1 MNKKRLNFKY
11 IKPNRNDRI
20 QTPIVKRKS
29 AVITQN
35 GTLIDLLINTGVS
48 SIGDDDMDMILAD
61 LTVTQCDVSRKSVT
75 EKKEIQIVC
84 DDEKIKD
91 EFKKIFNPDVVS
103 QILETYLYGLN
114 VFEINYK
121 EKEGLVYPRLVQRDF
136 RQFKFNDAGEFV
148 FNAGGSEQSIPPLKV
163 IYALNR
169 ANFRK
174 VYGDGLLKKLYFP
187 VKMKNASLKFWFRF
201 LEKFGSPWAIAKT
214 SYEPDEMAA
223 EVQAMLSGDSAVIDT
238 DEEITLVQPTSNVD
252 FTRLPAYLDNQIS
265 KAILGANLTS
275 DVKEGSYAAAKTHN
289 EIREDLAAND
299 GKILVFIMNKAI
311 SFFKEINGYNGEF
324 YAKLFDEDAP
334 NTERAARDKTLY
346 DMGFAPT
353 KKYITSTYNIEL
365 DESEQVHE
373 KDRNLKVNK
382 QISLSLNEYAEPGT
396 ARCALGGC
404 RELKTPARKDGLG
417 SSAKPM
423 DRFDKA
429 TDEMDIEDGEIEA
442 ALNKLIAS
450 SETYEE
456 AFDKLYELYDLPF
469 EKLEPLMFKAVANAQ
484 MLGYLDEI

>member
-29 AVITQN
+29 AVIAQN

-136 RQFKFNDAGEFV
+136 RQFKFNDAGEFT
-148 FNAGGSEQSIPPLKV
+148 FNANGSERSIPPLKV

-265 KAILGANLTS
+265 KAILGANLAS

-299 GKILVFIMNKAI
+299 AKILIFVMNKAI
-311 SFFKEINGYNGEF
+311 SFFKEINGYNGEL

-346 DMGFAPT
+346 DMGFTPT
-353 KKYITSTYNIEL
+353 KKYITSTYNIEI
-365 DESEQVHE
+365 DENAWAQE
-373 KDRNLKVNK
+373 KNLKANK
-382 QISLSLNEYAEPGT
+382 ANLTALKGSLK
-396 ARCALGGC
+396 AL
-404 RELKTPARKDGLG
+404 
-417 SSAKPM
+417 

-442 ALNKLIAS
+442 TLNKLIAS

>member
-1 MNKKRLNFKY
+1 MIFDKLFKNKSEQ
-11 IKPNRNDRI
+11 P
-20 QTPIVKRKS
+20 QRKK
-29 AVITQN
+29 AALIPQN

-114 VFEINYK
+114 VFEVNYK

-148 FNAGGSEQSIPPLKV
+148 FSAGGSEQSIPPLKV

-299 GKILVFIMNKAI
+299 GKILVFVMNKAI
-311 SFFKEINGYNGEF
+311 SFFKDINGYNGEL

-353 KKYITSTYNIEL
+353 KKYITSTYNIEI
-365 DESEQVHE
+365 DENTGTQE
-373 KDRNLKVNK
+373 KNLKANK
-382 QISLSLNEYAEPGT
+382 ANLTALKGSLK
-396 ARCALGGC
+396 AL
-404 RELKTPARKDGLG
+404 
-417 SSAKPM
+417 

>member
-1 MNKKRLNFKY
+1 MIFDKLFKNKSEQ
-11 IKPNRNDRI
+11 P
-20 QTPIVKRKS
+20 QRKK
-29 AVITQN
+29 AALIPQN

-114 VFEINYK
+114 VFEVNYK

-136 RQFKFNDAGEFV
+136 RQFKFNDASEFV

-299 GKILVFIMNKAI
+299 GKILVFVINKAI
-311 SFFKEINGYNGEF
+311 SFFKEINGYNGEL

-346 DMGFAPT
+346 DMGFTPT
-353 KKYITSTYNIEL
+353 KKYITSAYNIEL
-365 DESEQVHE
+365 DDNEQAQE
-373 KDRNLKVNK
+373 KDRNLKANK
-382 QISLSLNEYAEPGT
+382 ANLTALKGSLK
-396 ARCALGGC
+396 AL
-404 RELKTPARKDGLG
+404 
-417 SSAKPM
+417 

-429 TDEMDIEDGEIEA
+429 TNEMDIEDGEIEA
-442 ALNKLIAS
+442 VLNKLIAS

>member
-1 MNKKRLNFKY
+1 MIFDKLFKNKSEQ
-11 IKPNRNDRI
+11 P
-20 QTPIVKRKS
+20 QRKK
-29 AVITQN
+29 AALIPQN

-114 VFEINYK
+114 VFEVNYK

-136 RQFKFNDAGEFV
+136 RQFKFNDASEFV
-148 FNAGGSEQSIPPLKV
+148 FSAGGSEQSIPPLKV

-299 GKILVFIMNKAI
+299 GKILVFVMNKAI
-311 SFFKEINGYNGEF
+311 SFFKEINGYNGEL
-324 YAKLFDEDAP
+324 YAKLFDEDTP

-353 KKYITSTYNIEL
+353 KKYITSTYNIEI
-365 DESEQVHE
+365 DENTGTQE
-373 KDRNLKVNK
+373 KNLKANK
-382 QISLSLNEYAEPGT
+382 ANLTALKGSLK
-396 ARCALGGC
+396 AL
-404 RELKTPARKDGLG
+404 
-417 SSAKPM
+417 

-442 ALNKLIAS
+442 VLNKLIAS

>member
-1 MNKKRLNFKY
+1 MIFDKLFKNKSEQ
-11 IKPNRNDRI
+11 P
-20 QTPIVKRKS
+20 QRKK
-29 AVITQN
+29 AALIPQN

-48 SIGDDDMDMILAD
+48 SVGDDDMDMILAD

-114 VFEINYK
+114 VFEVNYK

-136 RQFKFNDAGEFV
+136 RQFKFNDASEFV

-299 GKILVFIMNKAI
+299 GKILVFVMNKAI
-311 SFFKEINGYNGEF
+311 SFFKEINGYNGEL

-346 DMGFAPT
+346 DMGFTPT
-353 KKYITSTYNIEL
+353 KKYITSAYNIEL
-365 DESEQVHE
+365 DDNEQAQE
-373 KDRNLKVNK
+373 KDRNFKANKANLTALKG
-382 QISLSLNEYAEPGT
+382 SLK
-396 ARCALGGC
+396 AL
-404 RELKTPARKDGLG
+404 
-417 SSAKPM
+417 

>member
-1 MNKKRLNFKY
+1 MIFDKLFKNKSEQ
-11 IKPNRNDRI
+11 P
-20 QTPIVKRKS
+20 QRKK
-29 AVITQN
+29 AAIIPQN

-114 VFEINYK
+114 VFEVNYK

-148 FNAGGSEQSIPPLKV
+148 FNAGGSEQAIPPLKV

-265 KAILGANLTS
+265 KAILGANLAS

-299 GKILVFIMNKAI
+299 GKILVFVMNKAI
-311 SFFKEINGYNGEF
+311 SFFKEINGYNGEL

-346 DMGFAPT
+346 DMGFTPT
-353 KKYITSTYNIEL
+353 KKYITSTYNIEI
-365 DESEQVHE
+365 DENAGAQE
-373 KDRNLKVNK
+373 KNLKANK
-382 QISLSLNEYAEPGT
+382 ANLAALKGSLK
-396 ARCALGGC
+396 AL
-404 RELKTPARKDGLG
+404 
-417 SSAKPM
+417 

-442 ALNKLIAS
+442 TLNKLIAS

-469 EKLEPLMFKAVANAQ
+469 EKLEPFMFKAVANAQ

>member
-1 MNKKRLNFKY
+1 MIFDKLFKNKSEQ
-11 IKPNRNDRI
+11 P
-20 QTPIVKRKS
+20 QRKK
-29 AVITQN
+29 AALIPQN

-114 VFEINYK
+114 VFEVNYK

-136 RQFKFNDAGEFV
+136 RQFKFNDVGEFV
-148 FNAGGSEQSIPPLKV
+148 FSAGGSEQSIPPLKV

-299 GKILVFIMNKAI
+299 AKILIFVMNKAI
-311 SFFKEINGYNGEF
+311 SFFKEINGYNGEL

-334 NTERAARDKTLY
+334 NTERATRDKTLY

-353 KKYITSTYNIEL
+353 KKYITSTYNIEI
-365 DESEQVHE
+365 DDNTGAQE
-373 KDRNLKVNK
+373 KNLKANK
-382 QISLSLNEYAEPGT
+382 ANLTALKGSLK
-396 ARCALGGC
+396 AL
-404 RELKTPARKDGLG
+404 
-417 SSAKPM
+417 

-484 MLGYLDEI
+484 MLGYIDEI

>member
-1 MNKKRLNFKY
+1 MIFDKLFKNKSEQ
-11 IKPNRNDRI
+11 P
-20 QTPIVKRKS
+20 QRKK
-29 AVITQN
+29 AALIPQN

-48 SIGDDDMDMILAD
+48 SVGNDDMDMILAD

-114 VFEINYK
+114 AFEINYK

-299 GKILVFIMNKAI
+299 AKILIFVMNKAI
-311 SFFKEINGYNGEF
+311 SFFKEINGYNGEL

-346 DMGFAPT
+346 DMGFTPT
-353 KKYITSTYNIEL
+353 KKYITSVYNIEL
-365 DESEQVHE
+365 DGNEQAQE
-373 KDRNLKVNK
+373 KDRNLKANK
-382 QISLSLNEYAEPGT
+382 ANLTALKGSLK
-396 ARCALGGC
+396 AL
-404 RELKTPARKDGLG
+404 
-417 SSAKPM
+417 

-442 ALNKLIAS
+442 VLNKLIAS

>member
-1 MNKKRLNFKY
+1 MIFDKLFKNKSEQ
-11 IKPNRNDRI
+11 P
-20 QTPIVKRKS
+20 QRKK
-29 AVITQN
+29 AALIPQN

-136 RQFKFNDAGEFV
+136 RQFKFNDASEFV
-148 FNAGGSEQSIPPLKV
+148 FSAGGSEQSIPPLKV

-252 FTRLPAYLDNQIS
+252 FNRLPAYLDNQIS

-299 GKILVFIMNKAI
+299 GKILVFVMNKAI

-346 DMGFAPT
+346 DMGFTPT
-353 KKYITSTYNIEL
+353 KKYITSAYNIEL
-365 DESEQVHE
+365 DDNEQAQE
-373 KDRNLKVNK
+373 KDRNLKANK
-382 QISLSLNEYAEPGT
+382 ANLTALKGSLK
-396 ARCALGGC
+396 AL
-404 RELKTPARKDGLG
+404 
-417 SSAKPM
+417 

>member
-1 MNKKRLNFKY
+1 MIFDKLFKNKSEQ
-11 IKPNRNDRI
+11 P
-20 QTPIVKRKS
+20 QRKK
-29 AVITQN
+29 AALIPQN

-48 SIGDDDMDMILAD
+48 SVGDDDMDMILAD

-252 FTRLPAYLDNQIS
+252 FTRLPTYLDNQIS

-299 GKILVFIMNKAI
+299 AKILIFVMNKAI
-311 SFFKEINGYNGEF
+311 SFFKEINGYNGEL

-353 KKYITSTYNIEL
+353 KKYITSTYNIEI
-365 DESEQVHE
+365 DENAGAQE
-373 KDRNLKVNK
+373 KNLKANK
-382 QISLSLNEYAEPGT
+382 ANLTALKGSLK
-396 ARCALGGC
+396 AL
-404 RELKTPARKDGLG
+404 
-417 SSAKPM
+417 

>member
-11 IKPNRNDRI
+11 IKPNKNDRI

-29 AVITQN
+29 AVIAQN

-114 VFEINYK
+114 VFEVNYK

-136 RQFKFNDAGEFV
+136 RQFKFNDASEFV

-299 GKILVFIMNKAI
+299 GKILVFVMNKAI
-311 SFFKEINGYNGEF
+311 SFFKEINGYNGEL

-346 DMGFAPT
+346 DMGFTPT
-353 KKYITSTYNIEL
+353 KKYITSAYNIEL
-365 DESEQVHE
+365 DDNEQAQE
-373 KDRNLKVNK
+373 KDRNLKANK
-382 QISLSLNEYAEPGT
+382 ANLTALKGSLK
-396 ARCALGGC
+396 AL
-404 RELKTPARKDGLG
+404 
-417 SSAKPM
+417 

-429 TDEMDIEDGEIEA
+429 TNEMDIEDGEIEA
-442 ALNKLIAS
+442 VLNKLIAS

>member
-11 IKPNRNDRI
+11 IKPNKNDRI

-29 AVITQN
+29 AVIAQN

-136 RQFKFNDAGEFV
+136 RQFKFNDASEFV

-275 DVKEGSYAAAKTHN
+275 DAKEGSYAAAKTHN

-299 GKILVFIMNKAI
+299 GKILVFVMNKAI
-311 SFFKEINGYNGEF
+311 SFFKEINGYNGEL

-346 DMGFAPT
+346 DMGFTPT
-353 KKYITSTYNIEL
+353 KKYITSAYNIEL
-365 DESEQVHE
+365 DDTEQAQE
-373 KDRNLKVNK
+373 KDRNLKANK
-382 QISLSLNEYAEPGT
+382 ANLTALKGSLK
-396 ARCALGGC
+396 AL
-404 RELKTPARKDGLG
+404 
-417 SSAKPM
+417 

-429 TDEMDIEDGEIEA
+429 TNEMDIEDGEIEA
-442 ALNKLIAS
+442 VLNKLIAS

>member
-1 MNKKRLNFKY
+1 MIFDKLFKNKSEQPQLKKAAL
-11 IKPNRNDRI
+11 IP
-20 QTPIVKRKS
+20 
-29 AVITQN
+29 QN

-48 SIGDDDMDMILAD
+48 SVGDDDMDMILAD

-252 FTRLPAYLDNQIS
+252 FNRLPAYLDNQIS

-299 GKILVFIMNKAI
+299 GKILVFVMNKAI

-346 DMGFAPT
+346 DMGFTPT
-353 KKYITSTYNIEL
+353 KKYITSAYNIEL
-365 DESEQVHE
+365 DDNEQAQE
-373 KDRNLKVNK
+373 KDRNFKANKANLTALKG
-382 QISLSLNEYAEPGT
+382 SLK
-396 ARCALGGC
+396 AL
-404 RELKTPARKDGLG
+404 
-417 SSAKPM
+417 

>member
-11 IKPNRNDRI
+11 IKPNKNDII

-29 AVITQN
+29 AVIAQN

-136 RQFKFNDAGEFV
+136 RQFKFNDTGEFT
-148 FNAGGSEQSIPPLKV
+148 FNASGSERSIPPLKV

-299 GKILVFIMNKAI
+299 AKILIFVMNKAI
-311 SFFKEINGYNGEF
+311 SFFKEINGYNGEL

-334 NTERAARDKTLY
+334 NTERAERDKTLY

-353 KKYITSTYNIEL
+353 KKYITSTYNIEI
-365 DESEQVHE
+365 DENAGAQE
-373 KDRNLKVNK
+373 KNLKANK
-382 QISLSLNEYAEPGT
+382 ANLAALKGSLK
-396 ARCALGGC
+396 AL
-404 RELKTPARKDGLG
+404 
-417 SSAKPM
+417 

-484 MLGYLDEI
+484 MLGYLDEN

>member
-1 MNKKRLNFKY
+1 MIFDKLFKNKSEQ
-11 IKPNRNDRI
+11 P
-20 QTPIVKRKS
+20 QRKK
-29 AVITQN
+29 AALIPQN

-114 VFEINYK
+114 VFEVNYK

-136 RQFKFNDAGEFV
+136 RQFKFNDASEFV

-265 KAILGANLTS
+265 KAILGANLAS
-275 DVKEGSYAAAKTHN
+275 DVKEGSFAAAKTHN

-299 GKILVFIMNKAI
+299 AKILIFVMNKAI
-311 SFFKEINGYNGEF
+311 SFFKEINGYNGEL

-353 KKYITSTYNIEL
+353 KKYITSTYNIEI
-365 DESEQVHE
+365 DENAKVQE
-373 KDRNLKVNK
+373 KNLKANK
-382 QISLSLNEYAEPGT
+382 ANLAALKGSLK
-396 ARCALGGC
+396 AL
-404 RELKTPARKDGLG
+404 
-417 SSAKPM
+417 

-429 TDEMDIEDGEIEA
+429 TDEMDIEDGDIEA

-469 EKLEPLMFKAVANAQ
+469 ERLEPLMFKAVANAQ
-484 MLGYLDEI
+484 MLGHLDEI

>member
-1 MNKKRLNFKY
+1 MIFDKLFKNKSEQ
-11 IKPNRNDRI
+11 P
-20 QTPIVKRKS
+20 QRKK
-29 AVITQN
+29 AALIPQN

-114 VFEINYK
+114 VFEVNYK

-136 RQFKFNDAGEFV
+136 RQFKFNDASEFV

-299 GKILVFIMNKAI
+299 GKILVFVMNKAI
-311 SFFKEINGYNGEF
+311 SFFKEINGYNGEL

-346 DMGFAPT
+346 DMGFTPT
-353 KKYITSTYNIEL
+353 KKYITSAYNIEL
-365 DESEQVHE
+365 DDNEQAQE
-373 KDRNLKVNK
+373 KDRNLKANK
-382 QISLSLNEYAEPGT
+382 ANLTVLKGSLK
-396 ARCALGGC
+396 AL
-404 RELKTPARKDGLG
+404 
-417 SSAKPM
+417 

-429 TDEMDIEDGEIEA
+429 TNEMDIEDGEIETV
-442 ALNKLIAS
+442 LNKLIAS

>member
-1 MNKKRLNFKY
+1 MIFDKLFKNKSEQ
-11 IKPNRNDRI
+11 P
-20 QTPIVKRKS
+20 QRKK
-29 AVITQN
+29 AALIPQN

-136 RQFKFNDAGEFV
+136 RQFKFNDAGEFA
-148 FNAGGSEQSIPPLKV
+148 FNASGSERSIPPLKV

-265 KAILGANLTS
+265 KAILGANLAS

-299 GKILVFIMNKAI
+299 AKILIFVMNKAI
-311 SFFKEINGYNGEF
+311 SFFKEINGYNGEL

-353 KKYITSTYNIEL
+353 KKYITSTYNIEI
-365 DESEQVHE
+365 DENAGAQE
-373 KDRNLKVNK
+373 KNLKANK
-382 QISLSLNEYAEPGT
+382 ANLTALKGSLK
-396 ARCALGGC
+396 AL
-404 RELKTPARKDGLG
+404 
-417 SSAKPM
+417 

-442 ALNKLIAS
+442 TLNKLIAS

>member
-11 IKPNRNDRI
+11 IKPNKNDRI

-29 AVITQN
+29 AVIAQN

-114 VFEINYK
+114 VFEVNYK

-136 RQFKFNDAGEFV
+136 RQFKFNDAGEFA
-148 FNAGGSEQSIPPLKV
+148 FNASGSERSIPPLKV

-265 KAILGANLTS
+265 KAILGANLAS

-299 GKILVFIMNKAI
+299 AKILIFVMNKAI
-311 SFFKEINGYNGEF
+311 SFFKEINGYNGEL

-353 KKYITSTYNIEL
+353 KKYITSTYNIEI
-365 DESEQVHE
+365 DENAWVQE
-373 KDRNLKVNK
+373 KNLKANK
-382 QISLSLNEYAEPGT
+382 ANLAALKGSLK
-396 ARCALGGC
+396 AL
-404 RELKTPARKDGLG
+404 
-417 SSAKPM
+417 

-442 ALNKLIAS
+442 VLNKLIAS

>member
-1 MNKKRLNFKY
+1 MIFDKLFKNKSEQ
-11 IKPNRNDRI
+11 P
-20 QTPIVKRKS
+20 QRKK
-29 AVITQN
+29 AALIPQN

-114 VFEINYK
+114 VFEVNYK

-148 FNAGGSEQSIPPLKV
+148 FSAGGSEQSIPPLKV

-238 DEEITLVQPTSNVD
+238 DEEIILVQPTSNVD

-299 GKILVFIMNKAI
+299 GKILVFVMNKAI
-311 SFFKEINGYNGEF
+311 SFFKEINGYNGEL

-346 DMGFAPT
+346 DMGFTPT
-353 KKYITSTYNIEL
+353 KKYITSAYNIEL
-365 DESEQVHE
+365 DDNEQAQE
-373 KDRNLKVNK
+373 KDRNLKANK
-382 QISLSLNEYAEPGT
+382 ANLTALKGSLK
-396 ARCALGGC
+396 AL
-404 RELKTPARKDGLG
+404 
-417 SSAKPM
+417 

-429 TDEMDIEDGEIEA
+429 TNEMDIEDGEIEA
-442 ALNKLIAS
+442 VLNKLIAS

>member
-1 MNKKRLNFKY
+1 MIFDKLFKNKSEQ
-11 IKPNRNDRI
+11 P
-20 QTPIVKRKS
+20 QRKK
-29 AVITQN
+29 AALIPQN

-91 EFKKIFNPDVVS
+91 EFKNIFNPDVVS

-114 VFEINYK
+114 VFEVNYK

-136 RQFKFNDAGEFV
+136 RQFKFNDVGEFV
-148 FNAGGSEQSIPPLKV
+148 FSAGGSEQSIPPLKV

-252 FTRLPAYLDNQIS
+252 FTRLPTYLDNQIS
-265 KAILGANLTS
+265 KAILGANLAS
-275 DVKEGSYAAAKTHN
+275 DVKEGSFAAAKTHN

-299 GKILVFIMNKAI
+299 GKILVFVMNKAI
-311 SFFKEINGYNGEF
+311 SFFKDINGYNGEL

-353 KKYITSTYNIEL
+353 KKYITSTYNIEI
-365 DESEQVHE
+365 DENAGVQE
-373 KDRNLKVNK
+373 KNLKANK
-382 QISLSLNEYAEPGT
+382 ANLTALKGSLK
-396 ARCALGGC
+396 AL
-404 RELKTPARKDGLG
+404 
-417 SSAKPM
+417 

-429 TDEMDIEDGEIEA
+429 TDEIDIEDGEIEA

-469 EKLEPLMFKAVANAQ
+469 ERLEPLMFRAVANAQ
-484 MLGYLDEI
+484 MLGYVDEF

>member
-1 MNKKRLNFKY
+1 MIFDKLFKNKSEQ
-11 IKPNRNDRI
+11 P
-20 QTPIVKRKS
+20 QRKK
-29 AVITQN
+29 AALIPQN

-48 SIGDDDMDMILAD
+48 SVGDDDMDMILAD

-91 EFKKIFNPDVVS
+91 EFKKVFNPDVVS

-114 VFEINYK
+114 VFEVNYK

-136 RQFKFNDAGEFV
+136 RQFKFNDASEFV

-275 DVKEGSYAAAKTHN
+275 DVKEGSYAATKTHN

-299 GKILVFIMNKAI
+299 GKILVFVMNKAI
-311 SFFKEINGYNGEF
+311 SFFKEINGYNGEL

-346 DMGFAPT
+346 DMGFTPT
-353 KKYITSTYNIEL
+353 KKYITSAYNIEL
-365 DESEQVHE
+365 DDNEQAQE
-373 KDRNLKVNK
+373 KDRNFKANKANLTALKG
-382 QISLSLNEYAEPGT
+382 SLK
-396 ARCALGGC
+396 AL
-404 RELKTPARKDGLG
+404 
-417 SSAKPM
+417 

>member
-1 MNKKRLNFKY
+1 MIFDKLFKNKSEQ
-11 IKPNRNDRI
+11 P
-20 QTPIVKRKS
+20 QRKK
-29 AVITQN
+29 AALIPQN

-136 RQFKFNDAGEFV
+136 RQFKFNDAGEFT
-148 FNAGGSEQSIPPLKV
+148 FNASGSERSIPPLKV

-265 KAILGANLTS
+265 KAILGANLAS

-299 GKILVFIMNKAI
+299 AKILIFVMNKAI
-311 SFFKEINGYNGEF
+311 SFFKEINGYNGEL

-353 KKYITSTYNIEL
+353 KKYITSTYNIEI
-365 DESEQVHE
+365 DENAGVQE
-373 KDRNLKVNK
+373 KNLKANK
-382 QISLSLNEYAEPGT
+382 ANLTALKGSLK
-396 ARCALGGC
+396 AL
-404 RELKTPARKDGLG
+404 
-417 SSAKPM
+417 

-469 EKLEPLMFKAVANAQ
+469 ERLEPLMFRAVANAQ
-484 MLGYLDEI
+484 MLGYVDEF

>member
-1 MNKKRLNFKY
+1 MIFDKLFKNKSEQ
-11 IKPNRNDRI
+11 P
-20 QTPIVKRKS
+20 QRKK
-29 AVITQN
+29 AAIIPQN

-48 SIGDDDMDMILAD
+48 SVGDDDMDMILAD

-75 EKKEIQIVC
+75 ERKEIQIVC
-84 DDEKIKD
+84 DDEKIKG

-136 RQFKFNDAGEFV
+136 RQFKFNDAGEFT
-148 FNAGGSEQSIPPLKV
+148 FNANGSERSIPPLKV

-299 GKILVFIMNKAI
+299 AKILIFVMNKAI
-311 SFFKEINGYNGEF
+311 SFFKEINGYNGEL

-429 TDEMDIEDGEIEA
+429 TDEMDIEYGEIEA
-442 ALNKLIAS
+442 TLNKLIAS

-456 AFDKLYELYDLPF
+456 AFDQLYELYYLPF
-469 EKLEPLMFKAVANAQ
+469 EKFEPLMFKAVANAQ

>member
-1 MNKKRLNFKY
+1 MNKKKLNFKY

-20 QTPIVKRKS
+20 QMPIVKRKS
-29 AVITQN
+29 AVIAQN

-136 RQFKFNDAGEFV
+136 RQFKFNDAGEFT
-148 FNAGGSEQSIPPLKV
+148 FNANGSEQSIPPLKV

-299 GKILVFIMNKAI
+299 GKILVFVMNKAI
-311 SFFKEINGYNGEF
+311 SFFKEINGYNGEL

-346 DMGFAPT
+346 DMGFTPT
-353 KKYITSTYNIEL
+353 KKYITSAYNIEL
-365 DESEQVHE
+365 DDNEQAQE
-373 KDRNLKVNK
+373 KDRNLKANK
-382 QISLSLNEYAEPGT
+382 ANLMALKGSLK
-396 ARCALGGC
+396 AL
-404 RELKTPARKDGLG
+404 
-417 SSAKPM
+417 

-429 TDEMDIEDGEIEA
+429 TDEMDIEYGEIEA

>member
-1 MNKKRLNFKY
+1 MIFDKLFKNKSEQ
-11 IKPNRNDRI
+11 P
-20 QTPIVKRKS
+20 QRKK
-29 AVITQN
+29 AALIPQN

-114 VFEINYK
+114 VFEVNYK

-136 RQFKFNDAGEFV
+136 RQFKFNDASEFV

-299 GKILVFIMNKAI
+299 GKILVFVMNKAI
-311 SFFKEINGYNGEF
+311 SFFKEINGYNGEL

-346 DMGFAPT
+346 DMGFTPT
-353 KKYITSTYNIEL
+353 KKYITSAYNIEL
-365 DESEQVHE
+365 DDNEQAQE
-373 KDRNLKVNK
+373 KDRNLKANK
-382 QISLSLNEYAEPGT
+382 ANLTALKGSLK
-396 ARCALGGC
+396 AL
-404 RELKTPARKDGLG
+404 
-417 SSAKPM
+417 

-429 TDEMDIEDGEIEA
+429 TNEMDIEDGEIEA
-442 ALNKLIAS
+442 VLNKLIAS

-484 MLGYLDEI
+484 MLGYLNEI

>member
-29 AVITQN
+29 AVIAQN

-114 VFEINYK
+114 VFEVNYK
-121 EKEGLVYPRLVQRDF
+121 EKEGFVYPRLVQRDF
-136 RQFKFNDAGEFV
+136 RQFKFNDAGEFA
-148 FNAGGSEQSIPPLKV
+148 FNASGSERSIPPLKV

-265 KAILGANLTS
+265 KAILGANLAS
-275 DVKEGSYAAAKTHN
+275 DVKEGSFAAAKTHN

-299 GKILVFIMNKAI
+299 AKILIFVMNKAI
-311 SFFKEINGYNGEF
+311 SFFKEINGYNGEL

-353 KKYITSTYNIEL
+353 KKYITSTYNIEI
-365 DESEQVHE
+365 DENARVQE
-373 KDRNLKVNK
+373 KNLKANK
-382 QISLSLNEYAEPGT
+382 ANLAALKGSLK
-396 ARCALGGC
+396 AL
-404 RELKTPARKDGLG
+404 
-417 SSAKPM
+417 

-469 EKLEPLMFKAVANAQ
+469 ERLEPLMFKAVANAQ

>member
-1 MNKKRLNFKY
+1 MIFDKLFKNKSEQ
-11 IKPNRNDRI
+11 P
-20 QTPIVKRKS
+20 QRKK
-29 AVITQN
+29 ATLIPQN

-48 SIGDDDMDMILAD
+48 SVGDDDMDMILAD

-121 EKEGLVYPRLVQRDF
+121 DKEGLVYPRLVQRDF
-136 RQFKFNDAGEFV
+136 RQFKFNDTGEFT
-148 FNAGGSEQSIPPLKV
+148 FNANGSERSIPPLKV

-299 GKILVFIMNKAI
+299 AKILIFVMNKAI
-311 SFFKEINGYNGEF
+311 SFFKEINGYNGEL

-353 KKYITSTYNIEL
+353 KKYITSTYNIEI
-365 DESEQVHE
+365 DENAGAQE
-373 KDRNLKVNK
+373 KNLKANK
-382 QISLSLNEYAEPGT
+382 ANLTALKGSLK
-396 ARCALGGC
+396 AL
-404 RELKTPARKDGLG
+404 
-417 SSAKPM
+417 

-442 ALNKLIAS
+442 TLNKLIAS

>member
-1 MNKKRLNFKY
+1 MIFDKLFKNKSEQ
-11 IKPNRNDRI
+11 P
-20 QTPIVKRKS
+20 QRKK
-29 AVITQN
+29 AALIPQN

-48 SIGDDDMDMILAD
+48 SVGDDDMDMILAD

-91 EFKKIFNPDVVS
+91 EFKKVFNPDVVS

-114 VFEINYK
+114 VFEVNYK

-136 RQFKFNDAGEFV
+136 RQFKFNDASEFV

-299 GKILVFIMNKAI
+299 GKILVFVMNKAI
-311 SFFKEINGYNGEF
+311 SFFKEINGYNGEL

-346 DMGFAPT
+346 DMGFTPT
-353 KKYITSTYNIEL
+353 KKYITSAYNIEL
-365 DESEQVHE
+365 DDNEQAQE
-373 KDRNLKVNK
+373 KDRNFKANKANLTALKG
-382 QISLSLNEYAEPGT
+382 SLK
-396 ARCALGGC
+396 AL
-404 RELKTPARKDGLG
+404 
-417 SSAKPM
+417 